1 MQQLFYNLN
10 KCSNDHQ
17 KRARG
22 STDSPEAACVRRQQ
36 TSGRITEAV
45 CGLTVA
51 MSGPIPLRCCLPVK
65 RLWYSSFPSTHTE
78 TQVTFRD
85 CPSLWILP
93 LRQLVDK
100 PVNGAICPRRWPNK
114 VRPAVTSPT
123 FIPLRSLLDS
133 QHFNHSKI
141 NSSPS
146 PVDVSTPCWLP
157 HIWKVH
163 STTQPFTNNAKVWQM
178 SFYCNIY
185 TQG

>member
-65 RLWYSSFPSTHTE
+65 GSDT
-78 TQVTFRD
+78 V
-85 CPSLWILP
+85 
-93 LRQLVDK
+93 
-100 PVNGAICPRRWPNK
+100 A
-114 VRPAVTSPT
+114 SPPPT
-123 FIPLRSLLDS
+123 LK
-133 QHFNHSKI
+133 HK
-141 NSSPS
+141 
-146 PVDVSTPCWLP
+146 
-157 HIWKVH
+157 
-163 STTQPFTNNAKVWQM
+163 
-178 SFYCNIY
+178 
-185 TQG
+185 